1 MWRSPSTGHDYAQ
14 TLAFVSLVVS
24 QWANAFNARSDQ
36 DSVFVRLKVMNR
48 SFYFG
53 MILSVALQMLA
64 LFGPL
69 GEVLH
74 IRPVEPI
81 HLALISIT
89 AFVIPIG
96 TCELHKLLSR
106 RQARR

>member
-1 MWRSPSTGHDYAQ
+1 MDTQP
-14 TLAFVSLVVS
+14 
-24 QWANAFNARSDQ
+24 
-36 DSVFVRLKVMNR
+36 
-48 SFYFG
+48 FG
-53 MILSVALQMLA
+53 QRNQQRRKGLDDVLGQLYQSRRPDGLPLLPP

-74 IRPVEPI
+74 IRPVEPT

-89 AFVIPIG
+89 AFAVPIG

-106 RQARR
+106 RQARG

>member
-1 MWRSPSTGHDYAQ
+1 MEEKLSNILWTEIFHVPIEMVPW
-14 TLAFVSLVVS
+14 LLEVVFF
-24 QWANAFNARSDQ
+24 AA
-36 DSVFVRLKVMNR
+36 RLKVMNR

-106 RQARR
+106 RQARGFGR